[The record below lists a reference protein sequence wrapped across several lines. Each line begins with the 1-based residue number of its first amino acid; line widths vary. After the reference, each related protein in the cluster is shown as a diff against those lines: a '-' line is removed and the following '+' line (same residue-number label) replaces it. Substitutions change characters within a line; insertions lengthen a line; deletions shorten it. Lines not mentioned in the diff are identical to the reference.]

1 MRSKKRYS
9 EGASMALHD
18 YERLLTPAR
27 ERFALSPGVRAIQAN
42 RDEAFLESFF
52 AAFLRAWVAGW
63 GRQERAGFSAPME
76 ELQTG
81 DR

>member
-27 ERFALSPGVRAIQAN
+27 ERFALSPGVRAIQAS

-52 AAFLRAWVAGW
+52 AAFLPRLGGGVGT
-63 GRQERAGFSAPME
+63 
-76 ELQTG
+76 TG
-81 DR
+81 ARRF